1 MSRRHMKESEC
12 PMKRALLLFLC
23 LTLLA
28 PHTLASD
35 FFMPDPV
42 GEQVDAIFRKSRTTG
57 GSVVVAKD
65 GKIVFARD
73 YGLKHV
79 RSQQPV
85 TPETYFKLAS
95 ITKMVTGIGILQ
107 LAEQGKIDL
116 DQDISRY
123 FGFPIANAYYP
134 NIPLTVRQLMSHT
147 SSISE
152 SGGYS
157 NERNKVSDMLAA
169 DKRRRGNFHNY
180 RPGSQYTYSNFGA
193 GVAGAVMEA
202 ASGQSVHSYMTEHV
216 FAPLGISAAYKAGLL
231 PDTENVSS
239 QYKDGQLQKSASRY
253 IKETYEDFASP
264 DTHYR
269 TVVGGFWIR
278 SRDLMKLL
286 IALAGDGSYEGVR
299 LLRPETVMMMRK
311 EQKTL
316 GLSVTGDSPYGLFLE
331 HNDTIIKGKTV
342 YGHQGMSE
350 GYIVNAYF
358 EPESGFAIVVL
369 NNGCSMKRQDRVG
382 ILARNMIGYL
392 YPLFGAPGDR

>member
-1 MSRRHMKESEC
+1 
-12 PMKRALLLFLC
+12 MKRFLLLFVC

-28 PHTLASD
+28 PCAVAGD
-35 FFMPDPV
+35 YFMPDPV
-42 GEQVDAIFRKSRTTG
+42 GTKVDEIFRKSRTTG

-73 YGLKHV
+73 YGLANV
-79 RSQQPV
+79 RAKQPV

-107 LAEQGKIDL
+107 LAEQGRLDL
-116 DQDISRY
+116 DEDISTY
-123 FGFPIANAYYP
+123 FGFKIANAYHSG
-134 NIPLTVRQLMSHT
+134 IPLTLRQLMSHT

-152 SGGYS
+152 NGGYS

-169 DKRRRGNFHNY
+169 DKRRRGNFHDY
-180 RPGSQYTYSNFGA
+180 KPGSKYTYSNFGA

-202 ASGQSVHSYMTEHV
+202 ASGQSVHSYMAQHV
-216 FAPLGISAAYKAGLL
+216 FAPLHISAAYRAGLL
-231 PDTENVSS
+231 PDTQNVVS
-239 QYKDGQLQKSASRY
+239 QYKDGQLLKSANRY
-253 IKETYEDFASP
+253 IKETYEDFPSP

-286 IALAGDGSYEGVR
+286 IALAGDGSYEGTR
-299 LLRPETVMMMRK
+299 LLKPETVMMMRR

-331 HNDTIIKGKTV
+331 HNNTIIKGKTV

-350 GYIVNAYF
+350 GCIVNAYF
-358 EPESGFAIVVL
+358 EPESGFAIVML

-382 ILARNMIGYL
+382 ILARNMINYL
-392 YPLFGAPGDR
+392 YPLYGGADLP